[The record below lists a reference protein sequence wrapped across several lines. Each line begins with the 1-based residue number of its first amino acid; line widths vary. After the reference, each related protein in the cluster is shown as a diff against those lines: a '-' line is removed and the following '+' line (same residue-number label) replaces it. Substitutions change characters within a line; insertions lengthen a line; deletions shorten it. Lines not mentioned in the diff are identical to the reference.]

1 MKPWMKHAILTALIL
16 LAAIFPRAFVAGS
29 NSNGLVAG
37 VFAIAFTMAMPVLSL
52 VIGAVCGTD
61 VRRMWLFPVMLP
73 VLSAVC
79 WQAVFWEFS
88 PFTLD
93 FVFFV
98 ISIALGYAA
107 MAAGWAILHRRGRQR
122 TMR

>member
-1 MKPWMKHAILTALIL
+1 MKSWMKHAVLTACI
-16 LAAIFPRAFVAGS
+16 LAAAILPRAFVIGS
-29 NSNGLVAG
+29 NSNGFVAG
-37 VFAIAFTMAMPVLSL
+37 VFAIAFTMVMPVLNL
-52 VIGAVCGTD
+52 AVGAVSGTD
-61 VRRMWLFPVMLP
+61 VRRMWLFPLMLP
-73 VLSAVC
+73 VLSALC

-98 ISIALGYAA
+98 GSIAVGYAV
-107 MAAGWAILHRRGRQR
+107 MAAGWAILRRRRRQR

>member
-1 MKPWMKHAILTALIL
+1 MKPWMKHAILTAVIL

-73 VLSAVC
+73 VLSALC

-93 FVFFV
+93 FVFFI

-107 MAAGWAILHRRGRQR
+107 MAIAAALMRRRKA
-122 TMR
+122 